1 MKEIHI
7 FNSFKTEFGGSE
19 QEALHLSN
27 ILSKHANVTLWASTS
42 RACPKLMKKNNIR
55 KVSFLQKNG
64 YPKKGTYI
72 FVGCHW
78 RNKLWPYLIGRPD
91 RLINIYNTFHPK
103 HVKITSHHPK
113 LLKWPNVEYI
123 VVSNYQKKSERIDA
137 TVFPSPIDI
146 SEFSSIATHRGDS
159 GITIIG
165 RMSRDDPGKHNL
177 QDIELY
183 KKLVRDNVKI
193 ILQGASCLINEL
205 ENTKNIKIL
214 ETGTLKAS
222 EFYSSI
228 DIFYY
233 RTGEHVETFGR
244 VIFEAM
250 AAGLPVIAENKGGY
264 VDWIEHGKNGFLFNT
279 TEEAQALLEIL
290 IEDKSL
296 RRYIGKNAVDTVN
309 TMYGEGSLQEQV
321 NFYLK

>member
-7 FNSFKTEFGGSE
+7 FNSFRTEFGGSE
-19 QEALHLSN
+19 QEALHLSY
-27 ILSKHANVTLWASTS
+27 ILAKHANVTLWASTS
-42 RACPKLMKKNNIR
+42 RACPQLMERHNIKKI
-55 KVSFLQKNG
+55 SFLKKSGHPN
-64 YPKKGTYI
+64 KGTYI

-78 RNKLWPYLIGRPD
+78 RNKFWPYLIGRPD

-103 HVKITSHHPK
+103 HIKLTSHHPK
-113 LLKWPNVEYI
+113 LLTWPEVEYV
-123 VVSNYQKKSERIDA
+123 VVSNYQKNSERINA

-146 SEFSSIATHRGDS
+146 SEFSSATTTRDAS
-159 GITIIG
+159 GITVIG
-165 RMSRDDPGKHNL
+165 RMSRDDPGKHNF

-183 KKLVRDNVKI
+183 KKLACESVRI
-193 ILQGASCLINEL
+193 LLQGASCLKSEL
-205 ENTKNIKIL
+205 ENKKHIEIL
-214 ETGTLKAS
+214 ETGTLKAP
-222 EFYSSI
+222 EFYNSI

-233 RTGEHVETFGR
+233 RTGEHIETFGR

-279 TEEAQALLEIL
+279 TEEAKDLLDML
-290 IEDKSL
+290 IKDKEL

-309 TMYGEGSLQEQV
+309 HMYGESRTQEQI